1 MNGCGSLQSS
11 PSSVGLASG
20 SVDCFYHFRP
30 GNGGT
35 NFINYSGAASKM
47 AMENSIGLVRLEG
60 RIHAS
65 LSESRE
71 RLLRMQ
77 VLRGVLNRE
86 RMLLRISA
94 QERDIESLKKEQ
106 RRLQVN
112 YFSVHRLSHSFNY
125 YCTCSLALP
134 L

>member
-1 MNGCGSLQSS
+1 
-11 PSSVGLASG
+11 
-20 SVDCFYHFRP
+20 
-30 GNGGT
+30 
-35 NFINYSGAASKM
+35 M
-47 AMENSIGLVRLEG
+47 AMENNIGLVRLEG

-77 VLRGVLNRE
+77 VLRGVLGRE

-112 YFSVHRLSHSFNY
+112 DFSVHRLGHSFNY
-125 YCTCSLALP
+125 YCTCSSGLP